1 MRFNCTFYSFGQDN
15 VNSVAWSADHQ
26 GMKSKAF
33 LVLLGLALCLLGGF
47 VGGCSS
53 DSASDK
59 AAEPAEPESSPAMK
73 SLEQAEKDSKM
84 AADRK
89 AETDEASTEGK

>member
-1 MRFNCTFYSFGQDN
+1 MRFNCTFYSFGLDK
-15 VNSVAWSADHQ
+15 VNSVAWNADHQ
-26 GMKSKAF
+26 GMKSKAL

-47 VGGCSS
+47 VGGCGSEATAEKPA
-53 DSASDK
+53 ASD
-59 AAEPAEPESSPAMK
+59 ESPAMK
-73 SLEQAEKDSKM
+73 SLEQAEKDAKM